1 MLVDYAYDTA
11 RDVFRI
17 YLAIVLILLPI
28 AFLVHNRIARKKSV
42 PAYVKDIEVSSNQ
55 TIRQFAAENR
65 GRFLWLVTAYLLCN
79 CAHWEQLSANIPP
92 FATDLLDDLH
102 DYIYPLFSFAW
113 LWKLRQELASADRKA
128 STGDQ
133 SIFLMPLI
141 WTVIALKGAKVF
153 AALLGP
159 LALIYVVLAIRGD
172 LSLALII
179 SRGTNPFSAYIES
192 FRLSKSRFSIFSWM
206 FSGTAAFA
214 WFVYSL
220 SRLSLLIVYVLDLL
234 SIPLQPHLTAL
245 LTTLADSLCAAGLVY
260 CDSKIMTRGIKLL
273 EEFHSQQKNQ
283 ESSDGKQAN

>member
-1 MLVDYAYDTA
+1 
-11 RDVFRI
+11 
-17 YLAIVLILLPI
+17 VLILLPI

-42 PAYVKDIEVSSNQ
+42 PAYAKDIEVSSNQ
-55 TIRQFAAENR
+55 TIRQFAAANR

-79 CAHWEQLSANIPP
+79 CAHWEQLPANIPP
-92 FATDLLDDLH
+92 VATDFLMDLH

-113 LWKLRQELASADRKA
+113 LWRLRQELASANRKA
-128 STGDQ
+128 YTGDQ

-192 FRLSKSRFSIFSWM
+192 FRLSKSRFSLFSWM
-206 FSGTAAFA
+206 
-214 WFVYSL
+214 YSL

-234 SIPLQPHLTAL
+234 SFPLQPHLTAL
-245 LTTLADSLCAAGLVY
+245 LITLADSLCAAGLVY

-273 EEFHSQQKNQ
+273 EEFHSQQK
-283 ESSDGKQAN
+283 S